1 MSTQQNKVLSIRRKL
16 EKMQKNG
23 DQDQVMDLLSQLR
36 DIDMNMSIL
45 SNTGIAH
52 TVNVLRK
59 SKSSSNSEV
68 ISLAKS
74 LIKAWK
80 KSLPESGLFMIKAW
94 LKIVSDRKEKKDVNS
109 KCDKSH
115 HAHCTE
121 KKSSNGKRAKNSES
135 DKTLQFDHLKM
146 ASKKKS
152 QEAHQTVEAWLPWVE
167 DLVCQLCQR
176 SPQPEDQK
184 WFKCTEHYYICES
197 CFSTSLDENMNA
209 ILTSGKPLSLGFESS
224 KDQSMEG
231 DAIKNSSSNATKK
244 NDVSSSYIWKVG
256 NKYY

>member
-36 DIDMNMSIL
+36 DIDMNFSIL
-45 SNTGIAH
+45 YNI
-52 TVNVLRK
+52 
-59 SKSSSNSEV
+59 SSHLSDSEV
-68 ISLAKS
+68 ISQAKS
-74 LIKAWK
+74 LIND
-80 KSLPESGLFMIKAW
+80 W
-94 LKIVSDRKEKKDVNS
+94 LEIEEMKDVNS

-135 DKTLQFDHLKM
+135 DKTLQLDHLKM

-167 DLVCQLCQR
+167 DLICQLCQR
-176 SPQPEDQK
+176 SPHPEDQK
-184 WFKCTEHYYICES
+184 WFKFTEHYYICES
-197 CFSTSLDENMNA
+197 CFSTSLDENMNS
-209 ILTSGKPLSLGFESS
+209 ILTSGKPSSLGFESS

>member
-36 DIDMNMSIL
+36 DIDMNFSIL
-45 SNTGIAH
+45 SNTMIGK
-52 TVNVLRK
+52 TVNALRK
-59 SKSSSNSEV
+59 SSSDSEV
-68 ISLAKS
+68 ISQAKS
-74 LIKAWK
+74 L
-80 KSLPESGLFMIKAW
+80 IKAW

-109 KCDKSH
+109 KCDKSRQT
-115 HAHCTE
+115 HCTE
-121 KKSSNGKRAKNSES
+121 KKSSNSKRAKNSES
-135 DKTLQFDHLKM
+135 DKTLQLDHLKM

-256 NKYY
+256 NK

>member
-1 MSTQQNKVLSIRRKL
+1 MSESVQKVFSIRHEF
-16 EKMQKNG
+16 EKITEKG
-23 DQDQVMDLLSQLR
+23 DYDQVIGLLSQLR
-36 DIDMNMSIL
+36 DIDMNFCIL
-45 SNTGIAH
+45 CNI
-52 TVNVLRK
+52 
-59 SKSSSNSEV
+59 SSHLSDSEV
-68 ISLAKS
+68 ISQAKS
-74 LIKAWK
+74 LIND
-80 KSLPESGLFMIKAW
+80 W

-135 DKTLQFDHLKM
+135 DKTLQLDHLKM

-152 QEAHQTVEAWLPWVE
+152 QEAHETVEAWLPWVE
-167 DLVCQLCQR
+167 DLICQLCQR

-184 WFKCTEHYYICES
+184 WFKCTEHHYICES

-209 ILTSGKPLSLGFESS
+209 ILTSGKPSSLGFESS

-244 NDVSSSYIWKVG
+244 NDVSSRCIWKVG